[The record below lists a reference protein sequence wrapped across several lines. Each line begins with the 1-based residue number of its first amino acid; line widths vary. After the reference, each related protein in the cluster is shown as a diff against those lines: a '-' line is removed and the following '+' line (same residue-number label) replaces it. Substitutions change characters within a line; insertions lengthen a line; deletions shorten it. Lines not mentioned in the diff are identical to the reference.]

1 MSLRQ
6 QSKILG
12 IAPSYLAIT
21 VDIYTHADIDMQAE
35 AVKAFE
41 DSMSGL

>member
-6 QSKILG
+6 QPKILG
-12 IAPSYLAIT
+12 IAPSYLIT